1 MTDSTTKAD
10 WVIRGARVYDGI
22 SREPSVFDVAIVND
36 RIASIG
42 VDLPAASREVAGAGL
57 CLAPGFVDV
66 HSHDD
71 FVLFLE
77 PRLPFKALQGVTTE
91 IVGNCGIG
99 PAPSAGSRPWMERF
113 HPGAVFPEFID
124 TFDYINAVDGA
135 GPSLNV
141 AVLAGHGSLREAAAP
156 GSRGPLSRAER
167 VKLEALYEEA
177 VQAGVV
183 GLSSGLIY
191 EPGCHADEGELSSL
205 LQRGREL
212 APLYTTH
219 LRNEADHLLP
229 AVEEAI
235 RIAEAAG
242 VGLQL
247 SHHKAHGRNN
257 WGRVKDSLALVD
269 GALAR
274 GLDVALDVYP
284 YTAGSTILSAIV
296 DGLGGSSR
304 LGTLDPGDVV
314 VATMSGHEGL
324 EGSSLA
330 DLMRLWSMSKEAAAA
345 EILRLDPGA
354 WVIIHAMSEDDVET
368 VIRHPRTLFGS
379 DGIPTTAGRP
389 HPRLCG
395 TFPRVLG
402 HYTRERGLLELG
414 ETIRRLTSVA
424 AARFG
429 LVDRGEVRPGAFADL
444 VLFDADAVLD
454 RATYEDPRQPPL
466 GIEAVWVNGRRVV
479 AGGQHTGERPGRAL
493 RRGRGS

>member
-10 WVIRGARVYDGI
+10 WVIRGALVYDGI
-22 SREPSVFDVAIVND
+22 SREPTVFDVAIMSD
-36 RIASIG
+36 RIVAIG
-42 VDLPAASREVAGAGL
+42 PDLPAASREVAAAGL

-71 FVLFLE
+71 FVLFLD
-77 PRLPFKALQGVTTE
+77 PHLPFKALQGVTTE

-99 PAPSAGSRPWMERF
+99 PAPSSGSRPWMERF
-113 HPGAVFPEFID
+113 HPGAVFPEFLD
-124 TFDYINAVDGA
+124 TFGYIAAVDEA
-135 GPSLNV
+135 APALNI

-156 GSRGPLSRAER
+156 GSRGALSRVEQ

-177 VQAGVV
+177 VAAGVV

-191 EPGCHADEGELSSL
+191 EPGCHADEAELIAL
-205 LQRGREL
+205 LRRGREM

-219 LRNEADHLLP
+219 LRNEADHLLL

-235 RIAEAAG
+235 RIADAAG

-269 GALAR
+269 RALER

-296 DGLGGSSR
+296 EGLGGSSR
-304 LGTLDPGDVV
+304 LGKLDPEDVV
-314 VATMSGHEGL
+314 VATMSGHEEL
-324 EGSSLA
+324 EGSNLA
-330 DLMRLWSMSKEAAAA
+330 DLMRRWSVSKEEAAA
-345 EILRLDPGA
+345 EVLRLDPGA

-389 HPRLCG
+389 HPRLYG

-402 HYTRERGLLELG
+402 HYTRERGLLVLG

-429 LVDRGEVRPGAFADL
+429 LVDRGAIRPGAFADL
-444 VLFDADAVLD
+444 VLFDAASVLD
-454 RATYEDPRQPPL
+454 QATYEDPRRPPP

-479 AGGQHTGERPGRAL
+479 EGGRHTGERPGRAL
-493 RRGRGS
+493 RRGVS